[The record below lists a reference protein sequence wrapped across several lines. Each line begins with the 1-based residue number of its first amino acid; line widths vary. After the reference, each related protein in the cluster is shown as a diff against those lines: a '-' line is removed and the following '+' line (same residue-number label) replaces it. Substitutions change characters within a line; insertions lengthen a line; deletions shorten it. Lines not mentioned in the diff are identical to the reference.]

1 MLLSE
6 SEVRELAG
14 DAVGTDKF
22 PRPHQY
28 GPMGLMW
35 LEGDVRKWL
44 EKPILDIGP
53 EVAGFRIKSK
63 KKVRRPKDEGE
74 AVETRPAE

>member
-1 MLLSE
+1 MLLLE

-28 GPMGLMW
+28 GPGGRKW
-35 LEGDVRKWL
+35 LEGDVRKWI
-44 EKPILDIGP
+44 EKRTP
-53 EVAGFRIKSK
+53 K
-63 KKVRRPKDEGE
+63 KKVRRPKDDGE
-74 AVETRPAE
+74 SVETRPAE

>member
-1 MLLSE
+1 MLLTE
-6 SEVRELAG
+6 RDVRELAG
-14 DAVGTDKF
+14 KAVDTDAF

-44 EKPILDIGP
+44 EKRPH
-53 EVAGFRIKSK
+53 K
-63 KKVRRPKDEGE
+63 KKVHRPKDDGE
-74 AVETRPAE
+74 SVETRPAE